1 MPKGKV
7 VLIAFSMVNRDS
19 FDNIKTKWLPEKK
32 KIMPDAKVSQ
42 QSKSSDNIV
51 S

>member
-7 VLIAFSMVNRDS
+7 VLIAFSLVNRDS

-32 KIMPDAKVSQ
+32 KLMPDAKVSPII
-42 QSKSSDNIV
+42 KIL
-51 S
+51 